1 MTAVAFAAAGA
12 ADRVR
17 NAVLR
22 QVCALRGLRPVLVDR
37 GRRLA
42 AMQAVAV
49 VSAAFLALR
58 APLGVAVARGRG
70 VRGSAPAGGRARGGG
85 ATALESGGARLRG
98 ARARVGAAQ
107 IAGAGDSALR
117 AFVLLFAT
125 ALGWEALTA
134 ARRRPW
140 AALALLAAIV
150 PGVAAAWT
158 APRLAVVVLAHLH
171 GLGALLYF
179 GITARRRRLPVW
191 PLFAGV
197 AVVTVAAI
205 GGLLDGL
212 MASTL
217 YAPRSASG
225 SIVAEAITAGL
236 PHPTAVVFHRA
247 LFVYAFGQSL
257 HFAAWLR
264 LLPDVERNSPT
275 PKTFRRALAD
285 FRADFGRF
293 TTPLLVLTA
302 AAILLLL
309 LGGGRARETYF
320 ALSYFHVGLEGA
332 ALARLVFGGSAAVA
346 RPRREART
354 RPIPTSAA
362 PVRVDVEAA
371 RRDGFR
377 CASHRRHGPDVATA
391 A

>member
-1 MTAVAFAAAGA
+1 MTAAAFAAAGA

-22 QVCALRGLRPVLVDR
+22 QVCALRALRPVLVDR

-49 VSAAFLALR
+49 LSAAFLALR
-58 APLGVAVARGRG
+58 APLVSLWLGAAVFGVPHLLAGVRAVAVRRRSSR
-70 VRGSAPAGGRARGGG
+70 V
-85 ATALESGGARLRG
+85 ALVCAVLGLG
-98 ARARVGAAQ
+98 VGAAQ

-179 GITARRRRLPVW
+179 GITARGRRLPVW

-264 LLPDVERNSPT
+264 LLPDVERISPT

-293 TTPLLVLTA
+293 ATPLLVLTV

-332 ALARLVFGGSAAVA
+332 ALAGLVFGGSTAVLVPGA
-346 RPRREART
+346 KRAT
-354 RPIPTSAA
+354 RPLPVSAS

-371 RRDGFR
+371 
-377 CASHRRHGPDVATA
+377 A
-391 A
+391 